1 MVALRIFPCTAHLFR
16 LNIRIAEFRFE
27 WHGSGPLFQGHEL
40 MKMAVIKK
48 APLAMALLLAASVC
62 SAAEVREELQPTGR
76 FNVYGHGAAATPPM
90 GWNPWNA
97 FRTEVTQDKIL
108 SVAETIKKSGLQAAG
123 YRYINIDDGW
133 WLNRRADGGIEI
145 RTSMFPMAKTESGP
159 PSFKAWTD
167 HLHGMGFKAGI
178 YTDVGR
184 NACSQAHDPK
194 SPNLPVGTI
203 EQREIGLWGFEY
215 SDLKTVFQDWGF
227 DYVKVD
233 ACGLADFGPGGKAEQ
248 DADHEYQQ
256 SRALIV
262 RGDAQATDAEK
273 VETAFARAGRLLDAL
288 NPDGD
293 FVFSICPWGEAG
305 VGNWGGRHGNSWRTS
320 EDITPTWQSML
331 HNFDTA
337 ARRELYAGPGRWN
350 DPDMLAIGLGEF
362 DEKNLVQAQTHF
374 SIWSILASPLLIG
387 FDLNHASPEL
397 MQLLSNAEV
406 IAVNQDAAGN
416 QGNLVATQGDVQVLV
431 KPLSARG
438 ERAVLLVNRGEAPAE
453 ASVTPAQ
460 MKLKAN
466 RPIAVRDLWTHSDL
480 PAANGAL
487 KFTLEPHASVMLKVS
502 GAPAT
507 GTATGLTEV
516 TGRIHVAVDGLPTYS
531 AKPAEVAGT
540 PRADATPYGKR
551 LSVGGRGYDYGIG
564 VHANSRLEVRAGKD
578 FTRFTAQ
585 VGVDDSASLAREK
598 VTFWVYGD
606 GKPLFASKPMTR
618 GDAPAQITVQVA
630 NVEVIELVAVAD
642 GIERGRLAPV
652 VAWVDAALQ

>member
-62 SAAEVREELQPTGR
+62 SAAEVRDELQPTGR

>member
-1 MVALRIFPCTAHLFR
+1 
-16 LNIRIAEFRFE
+16 
-27 WHGSGPLFQGHEL
+27 
-40 MKMAVIKK
+40 MKQVGLKK
-48 APLAMALLLAASVC
+48 AVLATAVLLAAAAC
-62 SAAEVREELQPTGR
+62 SAAEVREVREDLQPTAR

-108 SVAETIKKSGLQAAG
+108 SVAETIKKSGLQEAG

-145 RTSMFPMAKTESGP
+145 RTSMFPMAVTESGP

-167 HLHGMGFKAGI
+167 HLHGMGFKAGL

-203 EQREIGLWGFEY
+203 AQREIGLSGFEY

-227 DYVKVD
+227 DYLKVD

-256 SRALIV
+256 SRPLIV

-273 VETAFARAGRLLDAL
+273 VETAFARTGRLLDAL

-305 VGNWGGRHGNSWRTS
+305 VGNWGGRHGNTWRTS

-362 DEKNLVQAQTHF
+362 DEKNLVQARTHF
-374 SIWSILASPLLIG
+374 SIWATLASPLLIG

-397 MQLLSNAEV
+397 IQLLSNPEV
-406 IAVNQDAAGN
+406 IAINQDAAGN
-416 QGNLVATQGDVQVLV
+416 QGNLVSTNGDVQVLV

-438 ERAVLLVNRGEAPAE
+438 ERAVLLVNRGESVAE

-460 MKLKAN
+460 MKLRAGKSFN
-466 RPIAVRDLWTHSDL
+466 VRDLWTHSDL
-480 PAANGAL
+480 PASTGPL
-487 KFTLEPHASVMLKVS
+487 KFTLEPHASVLVKVS
-502 GAPAT
+502 GTAAT
-507 GTATGLTEV
+507 GNATGLSEA

-531 AKPAEVAGT
+531 AKPAEVSGT

-551 LSVGGRGYDYGIG
+551 LSVGGRGFDYGIG
-564 VHANSRLEVRAGKD
+564 IHANSRLEVRAGKD
-578 FTRFTAQ
+578 YTRFTAQ

-598 VTFWVYGD
+598 VSFWVYGD
-606 GKPLFASKPMTR
+606 GKPLFASKPMVR

-630 NVEVIELVAVAD
+630 NVEVIELVAVAE
-642 GIERGRLAPV
+642 GIEKGRLAPV
-652 VAWVDAALQ
+652 VSWVDAALQ